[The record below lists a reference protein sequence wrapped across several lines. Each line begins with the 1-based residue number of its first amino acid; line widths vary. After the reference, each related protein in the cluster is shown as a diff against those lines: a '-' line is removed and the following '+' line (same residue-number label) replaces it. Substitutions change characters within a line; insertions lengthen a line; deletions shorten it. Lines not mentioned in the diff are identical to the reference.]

1 MTQELSHTMHHV
13 KSKTVTNTLS
23 IKKFKQ
29 AVKPKT
35 IKYQN
40 KSTRK
45 WYLSILQKGYY

>member
-35 IKYQN
+35 TKYQN

-45 WYLSILQKGYY
+45 